1 MFNNQYNQSHQSPNA
16 QRNNYP
22 PYQIGRQFPQA
33 GLHNGS
39 QYGTIGTYGN
49 SRSVDMRYSNPAA
62 AAAAVGPLS
71 GHPSQYK
78 HGSGWGTGDL
88 NASGISSGNGSLT
101 SSLTYGAN
109 NTNTANN
116 PGNFAAQA
124 NPNMFSATGQAQQPQ
139 SSRRIQPGSALRLG
153 AEAHYQQSTHQS
165 SIGTCI
171 IYLF

>member
-1 MFNNQYNQSHQSPNA
+1 MFNGQYNQPHQSPSA

-22 PYQIGRQFPQA
+22 PYQISRQFPQT

-39 QYGTIGTYGN
+39 QYSTIGNYNN
-49 SRSVDMRYSNPAA
+49 SRNVDMRYPA
-62 AAAAVGPLS
+62 AAAAVGPLP

-78 HGSGWGTGDL
+78 HGSGWGTGDI

-101 SSLTYGAN
+101 SSLTYGTN

-124 NPNMFSATGQAQQPQ
+124 NPNMFSATAQAQQPQ
-139 SSRRIQPGSALRLG
+139 SSRRIQQGSASMPLRLG
-153 AEAHYQQSTHQS
+153 SEAHYQQPTHQS
-165 SIGTCI
+165 SIGT
-171 IYLF
+171 